1 MEITIK
7 SPREVFMAD
16 KQREIRDAYMSGV
29 KMSDIEVKM
38 KFAPSLVLRNLIMND
53 VKRIKSSIQTEC
65 EKSLKKVSCL

>member
-29 KMSDIEVKM
+29 KMSDIEIKM
-38 KFAPSLVLRNLIMND
+38 KFAPSPILRNLIMND
-53 VKRIKSSIQTEC
+53 VKRIKSNIQTEC
-65 EKSLKKVSCL
+65 KKSLKKVSCL